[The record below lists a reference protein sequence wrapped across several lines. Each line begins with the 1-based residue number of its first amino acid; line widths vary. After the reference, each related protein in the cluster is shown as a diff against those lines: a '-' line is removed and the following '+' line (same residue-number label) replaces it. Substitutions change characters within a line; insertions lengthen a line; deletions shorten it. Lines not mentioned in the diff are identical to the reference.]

1 MTLLS
6 SSQTI
11 SLRTRILLVFASASL
26 LTLLFITISIYVLV
40 QRGENEGWVSRQI
53 EAGRA
58 TNQQVRSF
66 ISQAQNSH
74 VVLSYLQSVLEP
86 QEFRGLLALI
96 LLIGRNINEIV
107 VTDGDGQ
114 IIHTV
119 SRTETIFTQESLNS
133 ADWVVETLQVEQ
145 ETYYLGE
152 LEFSP
157 NGVPYFTIASPN
169 RVGGMIAFNIN
180 VSLAS
185 ELIQNLSF
193 GKTGNAYV
201 VDSNGDM
208 VAHTD
213 LSVVNNKTTLAG
225 RAELPSVPSIDF
237 IQNIFSYDQ
246 SPDLLG
252 DSSYTN
258 FEGIPVLGIRKV
270 ISGTDYVLF
279 VEVSQEEAFTN
290 SRNAIIVLGGFSII
304 SWVFSMFG
312 FTRLLRDLLFK
323 PLNNLQAGEKA
334 VEKGNFDYQIPILRD
349 DELGQ
354 VTSGFN
360 RMTQQLLERTQ
371 QREAQE
377 RELNT
382 INANLLKANRELAV
396 ARRQAEA
403 ANKLKSQFL
412 STMSHELRTPLNAV
426 IGYSQLQLAGMVGP
440 MSDEQKGFQERIL
453 INAQHLL
460 QLINEVLDIS
470 KIEAGRMDL
479 VQRPISL
486 RAIFDEVLVQNRV
499 LAENKGLGLEL
510 VYDDRLPEII
520 IGDRGRLKQIIIN
533 LISNGIKF
541 TDKGKI
547 TVEVVLHNKD
557 TWRVIVT
564 DTGVGIPP
572 QEQEVI
578 FDEFRQAENG
588 LDRGGTGLGLAIVRK
603 LVIMMG
609 GNIRVT
615 SELGAG
621 SVFTITFPI
630 ITELASEPI
639 ELTEEE

>member
-1 MTLLS
+1 MKSLS
-6 SSQTI
+6 SSRAI

-26 LTLLFITISIYVLV
+26 LTLLVITFSIYFLV
-40 QRGENEGWVSRQI
+40 QRGENDGWVNRQI

-58 TNQQVRSF
+58 TDRQVRAF

-74 VVLSYLQSVLEP
+74 TLLSYLQTVLDP
-86 QEFRGLLALI
+86 QEFRGLLSLI

-107 VTDGDGQ
+107 VTDGNGQ
-114 IIHTV
+114 IIHAV
-119 SRTETIFTQESLNS
+119 SRTEAIFTQENLDS
-133 ADWVVETLQVEQ
+133 AGWLVETLQVTQ
-145 ETYYLGE
+145 GTYYLGE
-152 LEFSP
+152 LQFSP
-157 NGVPYFTIASPN
+157 NGLPYFTIASPN
-169 RVGGMIAFNIN
+169 REGGIIAFNVN
-180 VSLAS
+180 VTLVS
-185 ELIQNLSF
+185 EVIRDLNF
-193 GKTGNAYV
+193 GETGNAYLV
-201 VDSNGDM
+201 ENNGII

-213 LSVVNNKTTLAG
+213 ISVVNNKTTLAG
-225 RAELPSVPSIDF
+225 REELPNIDNVDF
-237 IQNIFSYDQ
+237 IQNILSYDQ
-246 SPDLLG
+246 SSDLLG

-258 FEGIPVLGIRKV
+258 FRGVPVLGIRRI

-279 VEVSQEEAFTN
+279 VEITQEEAFAN
-290 SRNAIIVLGGFSII
+290 SRNAIIVLSGFSII
-304 SWVFSMFG
+304 SWVFSMIG

-334 VEKGNFDYQIPILRD
+334 VEKGNLEYQIPILRE

-354 VTSGFN
+354 VTNGFN

-486 RAIFDEVLVQNRV
+486 RAIFDEVFVQNRV

-510 VYDDRLPEII
+510 IYDDRLPEIV

-557 TWRVIVT
+557 TWRVVVT
-564 DTGVGIPP
+564 DTGVGIPT

-588 LDRGGTGLGLAIVRK
+588 IDRGGTGLGLAIVRK

-615 SELGAG
+615 SEIGVG
-621 SVFTITFPI
+621 SVFTVTFPI
-630 ITELASEPI
+630 ITELPSEPI
-639 ELTEEE
+639 ELTVEE